1 MRLGGCLGG
10 YLSGLYVGNQFAN
23 LPGCDVVFEAGHVF
37 APDFDPH
44 GEAGV
49 GDLLAVRKRLPPIKV
64 FEAWS
69 NLLSCGLRKMTRGAM
84 LVKEIF
90 ARNGLLSL

>member
-37 APDFDPH
+37 ASDFNPP
-44 GEAGV
+44 GKARV
-49 GDLLAVRKRLPPIKV
+49 GDPLPVRKSEPPIKV
-64 FEAWS
+64 FEARS
-69 NLLSCGLRKMTRGAM
+69 NLLSCGVCKMTRGAM
-84 LVKEIF
+84 LVKEFF

>member
-1 MRLGGCLGG
+1 MRLGACIGR

-37 APDFDPH
+37 TSDLDPP
-44 GEAGV
+44 GKARV
-49 GDLLAVRKRLPPIKV
+49 GDPLPVRKSEPPIKV

-90 ARNGLLSL
+90 ARNGLLNL